1 VIAAIILDEVKF
13 LEEFVILCLLTVK
26 SIEVESDVCGFEVS
40 VNDLVETE
48 VMLRVENV
56 PNNFLGF

>member
-1 VIAAIILDEVKF
+1 MIAAIILDEVKF
-13 LEEFVILCLLTVK
+13 LEEFVILCLLTIQ